1 MTSAPAPVRG
11 TPQGAEAGAVRSGL
25 SFEDVT
31 VAYHG
36 TTVLDGFTLDVAPGE
51 VVALLGPS
59 GSGKTTALR
68 TAAGFTSP
76 VRGRVHIGGRDVTDL
91 PPYRRG
97 IGMVVQQYA
106 LFPHLRVEQNVAF
119 GLKAHKVP
127 RADIP
132 GRVARALEMTG
143 MAGYA
148 RRYPRELSGGQQ
160 QRVAIARALAIRP
173 DVLLL
178 DEPLSAL
185 DVQLRTGML
194 AELARLH
201 RDLPDVS
208 MLYVTHDQVEAL
220 TLADRIAV
228 MKDARLV
235 DCGTPQQ
242 LYRRPRDTFTASFVG
257 QANLL
262 PVTTLAETGPD
273 GARVALADNE
283 VRVAAVQPLPAGT
296 DAVLCVRPHL
306 VRLADGGDGP
316 TLRATVTDV
325 QWRGSVHRLH
335 ADLVTGGTVTA
346 DIGELRTPPVPGDQ
360 VVLTFDPEDAVVLPA
375 APDGGGK
382 SDD

>member
-1 MTSAPAPVRG
+1 MTSAPAPARG
-11 TPQGAEAGAVRSGL
+11 TPQGTEAGAVRSGL

-185 DVQLRTGML
+185 NVQLRTGML

-335 ADLVTGGTVTA
+335 ADLVTGGRVTA
-346 DIGELRTPPVPGDQ
+346 DIGELRTPPAPGDQ
-360 VVLTFDPEDAVVLPA
+360 VALTFDPEDAVVLPA